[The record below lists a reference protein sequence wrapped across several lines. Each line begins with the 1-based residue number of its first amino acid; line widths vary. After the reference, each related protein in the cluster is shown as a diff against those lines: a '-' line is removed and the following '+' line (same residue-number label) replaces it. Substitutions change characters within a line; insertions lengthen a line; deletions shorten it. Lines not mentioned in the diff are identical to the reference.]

1 MSGLNDGFRF
11 FGKSE
16 ITLPRTRQNIDF
28 SEKIQTVTFFSFFV
42 RSGRKHTEQT
52 IFNFWFFLNSQDFPG
67 LLIKFQ
73 DFWTGSK
80 VWFLL
85 GPLLISFHIRKVVYV
100 YGWKKAP
107 PWNLRKVRRGGS
119 PGQNCFFFLK
129 AKPDFFQ
136 IDVSLWRQ
144 NTKTMFLWQTDF
156 IQFLAGGP
164 PPWTWAKRFSLIPKK
179 MKKTDNLQKFA
190 IFFKLFSSWC
200 HCLFF

>member
-1 MSGLNDGFRF
+1 MDIL
-11 FGKSE
+11 
-16 ITLPRTRQNIDF
+16 LL
-28 SEKIQTVTFFSFFV
+28 
-42 RSGRKHTEQT
+42 
-52 IFNFWFFLNSQDFPG
+52 FLE
-67 LLIKFQ
+67 
-73 DFWTGSK
+73 
-80 VWFLL
+80 
-85 GPLLISFHIRKVVYV
+85 

-119 PGQNCFFFLK
+119 PGQNYFFVLSKTCF
-129 AKPDFFQ
+129 FFQ

-200 HCLFF
+200 HFLCFLINILWVVLPAIIIFWKDKLYFF